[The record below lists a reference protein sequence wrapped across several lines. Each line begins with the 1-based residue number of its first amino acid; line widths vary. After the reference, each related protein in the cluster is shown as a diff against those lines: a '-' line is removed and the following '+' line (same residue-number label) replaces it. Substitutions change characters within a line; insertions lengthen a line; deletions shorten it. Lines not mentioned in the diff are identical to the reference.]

1 MSYFKDFEKY
11 GKTGQLLKTL
21 AGLNIFDTLFYFL
34 TYLCIFC
41 ICKFHYIYFRNL
53 RGYLKSKI

>member
-21 AGLNIFDTLFYFL
+21 AGLNIFDTLF
-34 TYLCIFC
+34 IF
-41 ICKFHYIYFRNL
+41 
-53 RGYLKSKI
+53 